1 MLRPDNKVQTDK
13 HKNKTMVPNGDL
25 WVLHICHCHYP
36 PFLDVARQYNSLF
49 IGTEYKTL
57 TVYITGEASKEIEDK
72 TCSDEVIFMEFS
84 SKQVSGLK
92 LSAINKVK
100 EILATRNFIFCITH
114 RTKPTYIALLATKLP
129 VVSVHH
135 NYGDFKRF
143 TRRVFF
149 NLFKSRLLLLG
160 VSDSVRDEMRSIFNK
175 WPRTHIE
182 TLYNRVDVSK
192 IKGSLLSKTAARLE
206 LGINQNAWVV
216 GCVARLHP
224 IKDHVTLIKGFASAL
239 PSLSDESILVIM
251 GSGEMESDLKLLV
264 KSLEIQNNVVFTGF
278 KDNAR
283 VYFKAFDVFALASKR
298 EAFGMVFIEA
308 MTAGLQIISSE
319 NGGGAEVVRGVG
331 EVFNVGDF
339 QALAQKIIKTQKIT
353 GKFDTNVDTTK
364 LSNYFSDDAVKNY
377 FWKLPFVM
385 AVTKG

>member
-1 MLRPDNKVQTDK
+1 MDK
-13 HKNKTMVPNGDL
+13 NINVILSEDL
-25 WVLHICHCHYP
+25 WVLHICHCHYA

-49 IGTEYKTL
+49 KGTSYKTL
-57 TVYITGEASKEIEDK
+57 TVYITGEASKEIEEK

-92 LSAINKVK
+92 LNAIKKIK
-100 EILATRNFIFCITH
+100 EILATKNFIFCITH

-129 VVSVHH
+129 VISVHH
-135 NYGDFKRF
+135 NYGDFKRL

-149 NLFKSRLLLLG
+149 NLFKNRLLLLG
-160 VSDSVRDEMRSIFNK
+160 VSDSVRDEMRSIFTEWSNIN
-175 WPRTHIE
+175 IE
-182 TLYNRVDVSK
+182 TLYNRVDVNS
-192 IKGSLLSKTAARLE
+192 IKQSLLPKMQARLE
-206 LGINQNAWVV
+206 LGIDHNAWVI

-239 PSLSDESILVIM
+239 PSLSHNSLLVIM
-251 GSGEMESDLKLLV
+251 GSGEMESQLKILV
-264 KSLEIQNNVVFTGF
+264 KSLGIEDRVVFTGF
-278 KDNAR
+278 KENAR

-331 EVFNVGDF
+331 EIFEVGDF
-339 QALAQKIIKTQKIT
+339 EALAQKIIATQKI
-353 GKFDTNVDTTK
+353 GEKFDGSHDFQK
-364 LSNYFSDDAVKNY
+364 LSEYFSDEAVKKT
-377 FWKLPFVM
+377 FWKLPFIM
-385 AVTKG
+385 KITQGGFT